1 MDKMATHKINVIAK
15 NHQKYRKLNNPVM
28 KEISLPFISGILLA
42 AGLSTRMG
50 QPKQLLPFGE
60 STIVETVVDNMLD
73 SKFSEIIVVV
83 GHCAEQIQDLLKE
96 RPVKIVFNPDYRE
109 GMLTSAQAGIHSLN
123 FANGKNKSDRDA
135 FSLMLVDQP
144 FITSELIDKVIDA
157 YAQTDKGI
165 VLPSYDY
172 KRGHPVIFHH
182 RYADEISAL
191 GAESGGV
198 RSLFK
203 SHSEDIHYVPVD
215 TDDVLR
221 DIDYREDYERVLRE
235 KR

>member
-1 MDKMATHKINVIAK
+1 MA
-15 NHQKYRKLNNPVM
+15 
-28 KEISLPFISGILLA
+28 EIPFISGILLA

-50 QPKQLLPFGE
+50 QPKQLLPFGK
-60 STIVETVVDNMLD
+60 STIVETVVDNMLEA
-73 SKFSEIIVVV
+73 KFREVIVVV
-83 GHCAEQIQDLLKE
+83 GHCADQIQDLLVE
-96 RPVKIVFNPDYRE
+96 RPVKIVFNPNYRE
-109 GMLTSAQAGIHSLN
+109 GMLTSAQAGIWSLN
-123 FANGKNKSDRDA
+123 FANARNKSDRDA

-165 VLPSYDY
+165 VLPSYNY

-182 RYADEISAL
+182 QYANDIL
-191 GAESGGV
+191 TLDAESGGV

-203 SHSEDIHYVPVD
+203 SHSEDIHYVPVN

-221 DIDYREDYERVLRE
+221 DIDYREDYEHALRE
-235 KR
+235 NR

>member
-1 MDKMATHKINVIAK
+1 
-15 NHQKYRKLNNPVM
+15 M

-42 AGLSTRMG
+42 AGLSKRMG

-73 SKFSEIIVVV
+73 AKFGEVIVVV
-83 GHCAEQIQDLLKE
+83 GHCAKQVQDILGE

-109 GMLTSAQAGIHSLN
+109 GMLTSAQTGIRSLN
-123 FANGKNKSDRDA
+123 FENVKNKSDRDA

-157 YAQTDKGI
+157 YAQIDKGI
-165 VLPSYDY
+165 ALPSYNY

-182 RYADEISAL
+182 RYADDILAL
-191 GAESGGV
+191 DAESGGV

-203 SHSEDIHYVPVD
+203 SHSKEIYYVSVD
-215 TDDVLR
+215 TDDILR
-221 DIDYREDYERVLRE
+221 DIDYREDYERALRE

>member
-1 MDKMATHKINVIAK
+1 MTEMPLT
-15 NHQKYRKLNNPVM
+15 
-28 KEISLPFISGILLA
+28 SISGILLA

-50 QPKQLLPFGE
+50 QPKQLLPFAK

-73 SKFSEIIVVV
+73 SKLGEVIVVV
-83 GHCAEQIQDLLKE
+83 GHCADQVQNILGE

-109 GMLTSAQAGIHSLN
+109 GMLTSAQVGIRSLN
-123 FANGKNKSDRDA
+123 FENVRNKSNRDA
-135 FSLMLVDQP
+135 FSLLLVDQP

-157 YAQTDKGI
+157 YAQTAKDI
-165 VLPSYDY
+165 VLPSYNY

-182 RYADEISAL
+182 RYADEILAL

-203 SHSEDIHYVPVD
+203 SHSEDINYVNVD

-221 DIDYREDYERVLRE
+221 DIDYQEDYERALRE
-235 KR
+235 NR

>member
-1 MDKMATHKINVIAK
+1 
-15 NHQKYRKLNNPVM
+15 M
-28 KEISLPFISGILLA
+28 KEISLPFISGMLLA

-50 QPKQLLPFGE
+50 QPKQLLPFGK

-73 SKFSEIIVVV
+73 SKFCEVIVIV
-83 GHCAEQIQDLLKE
+83 GHCATQVQDILGE

-109 GMLTSAQAGIHSLN
+109 GMLTSAQVGIRSLN
-123 FANGKNKSDRDA
+123 FENVKNKSDRDA

-157 YAQTDKGI
+157 YGQTDKGI
-165 VLPSYDY
+165 VLPSYNY
-172 KRGHPVIFHH
+172 KRGHPVIFHQ
-182 RYADEISAL
+182 RYADDILAL
-191 GAESGGV
+191 GTESGGV

-203 SHSEDIHYVPVD
+203 SHSEDIHYVNVD

-221 DIDYREDYERVLRE
+221 DIDYREDYKRALRE
-235 KR
+235 NR